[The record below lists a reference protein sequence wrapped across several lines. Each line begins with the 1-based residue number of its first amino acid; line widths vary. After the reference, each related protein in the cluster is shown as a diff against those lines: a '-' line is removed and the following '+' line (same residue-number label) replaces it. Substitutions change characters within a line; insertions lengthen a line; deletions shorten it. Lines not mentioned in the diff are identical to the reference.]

1 MAEQFSSF
9 VREALEFLSLLR
21 ASEKE
26 RFETEKK
33 FMKETTK
40 VLKELAESINKNNTL
55 VKNTLEDLKRTV
67 TIEIKKVEEKIG
79 LNNLTEAI
87 GALEKSVDL
96 LQRGSTILDYKFT
109 IQKTREMIDEL
120 KKSSSQIRASSNPA
134 PATSRP
140 QAVTSGAPAAQK
152 TAANPS
158 TKEPP
163 PPKPQMQASDAPKP
177 PKTKTTRPPPKP
189 QAETKAESP
198 PPAQAGSSLAAAMGT
213 RPSRTR
219 PARRVVK
226 LDKAPTTKI
235 VDSKGGPIEIE
246 TGSDEDD

>member
-40 VLKELAESINKNNTL
+40 VLKELAESINKNNNL

-79 LNNLTEAI
+79 LSTLTEAI
-87 GALEKSVDL
+87 RALEKSVDL

-120 KKSSSQIRASSNPA
+120 KKSSSQIRTSPNPA
-134 PATSRP
+134 PAPSGP
-140 QAVTSGAPAAQK
+140 QVATSGASNIKK
-152 TAANPS
+152 TAASP
-158 TKEPP
+158 TVKAPP
-163 PPKPQMQASDAPKP
+163 PPKPKVQVSSAPEP
-177 PKTKTTRPPPKP
+177 PKTKAPPPPPKP
-189 QAETKAESP
+189 PAETKGESS
-198 PPAQAGSSLAAAMGT
+198 PPAQGGSALAAAMGT

-219 PARRVVK
+219 PARRVVN
-226 LDKAPTTKI
+226 LDKAPKTKI